1 MLQTCLNAV
10 PTCALCVSLIAVLP
24 RPASAAEEKAAPVVA
39 LPPPAP
45 VTPGPA
51 MEPPPPEPEGDPIA
65 NLAGKWSGHG
75 TMVPI
80 LGPNEQ
86 FRCIITYEVG
96 EAAARVRQHLRCQGD
111 NHNFDAVTRLDINAN
126 KVTGVWAEN
135 VYSISGTLSGQ
146 VTEKGFHIQ
155 LRSAFFDAKM
165 SVVASRCQQ
174 TIKVV
179 PDDRS
184 GSMKLL
190 TATLKKC

>member
-1 MLQTCLNAV
+1 M
-10 PTCALCVSLIAVLP
+10 P
-24 RPASAAEEKAAPVVA
+24 
-39 LPPPAP
+39 
-45 VTPGPA
+45 
-51 MEPPPPEPEGDPIA
+51 PPPPELDIDPIA

-80 LGPNEQ
+80 SGRNEQ

-96 EAAARVRQHLRCQGD
+96 EEAARVRQHLRCQGD
-111 NHNFDAVTRLDINAN
+111 NRNFDAVTRLVIDAN
-126 KVTGVWAEN
+126 QVTGVWAEN
-135 VYSISGTLSGQ
+135 VHSIRGTLSGH

-165 SVVASRCQQ
+165 SVVASHCQQ

-184 GSMKLL
+184 GFMKLL
-190 TATLKKC
+190 AATLTKC